1 MSLSLE
7 KIKSLQKGFDINHSV
22 GEKSFYVDIS
32 SKNLYELE
40 HLIVCLLGEL
50 GEFANILKKVSRGDF
65 SLEDVKDD
73 LDEEL
78 VDTFIYL
85 IKISNQFNVDLEEGY
100 LNKLEKNKQR
110 FNGI

>member
-7 KIKSLQKGFDINHSV
+7 KIKSLQKGFDRHHSI
-22 GEKSFYVDIS
+22 GEKGFYVDINES
-32 SKNLYELE
+32 NIHELE

-65 SLEDVKDD
+65 SLEEVKDD

-85 IKISNQFNVDLEEGY
+85 IKISNQFNVNLEKGY
-100 LNKLEKNKQR
+100 LAKLEKNKKR
-110 FNGI
+110 FSDL

>member
-7 KIKSLQKGFDINHSV
+7 NIKNLQKDFDRNHSV
-22 GEKSFYVDIS
+22 GDKDFYVDINES
-32 SKNLYELE
+32 NIHELE

-65 SLEDVKDD
+65 SLEEVKDD

-85 IKISNQFNVDLEEGY
+85 IKISNQFNVNLEKGY
-100 LNKLEKNKQR
+100 LDKLEKNKKR
-110 FNGI
+110 FSDL